1 MKIEFKK
8 VTWYSQVVAIIVF
21 IGTFFIGFHLGR
33 YYELVVIT
41 NQEIK
46 QQQEENIIN
55 KVTFNCADNKTIEAT
70 FFKNNTAALELSDG
84 RSFTIN
90 QTISG
95 SGARFA
101 NSDESFIFWTKG
113 DGAFIDENG
122 EMTFKDC
129 LVEN

>member
-1 MKIEFKK
+1 MTIEFKK
-8 VTWYSQVVAIIVF
+8 VTWLSQVIAIIVF
-21 IGTFFIGFHLGR
+21 VGTFFVGFHLGR
-33 YYELVVIT
+33 YYELVIIT

-55 KVTFNCADNKTIEAT
+55 KVTFSCADNKKIKAT
-70 FFKNNTAALELSDG
+70 FFKNNTVALELSDG
-84 RSFTIN
+84 RSFNIN

-129 LVEN
+129 LVD